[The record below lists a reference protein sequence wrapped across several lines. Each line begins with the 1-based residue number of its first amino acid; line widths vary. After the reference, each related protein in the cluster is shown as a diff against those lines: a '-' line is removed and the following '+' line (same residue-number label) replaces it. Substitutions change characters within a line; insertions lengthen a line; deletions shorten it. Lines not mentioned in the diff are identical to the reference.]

1 MPVVRGKGIIS
12 KYCVSNKPPIIIKE
26 ALREKV
32 VILNSVPKEIKKDVM
47 GIRYTG
53 TLNNQEDC
61 MYIFKDAYY
70 NPTIKYNHFL
80 LSNSYLPTS
89 GDLKSGDSLF
99 CNYNR
104 PPPPNVNSTNTP
116 TPPAPRQQIALGHYM
131 MSYMTYMGSKCA
143 FIIVM
148 TN

>member
-1 MPVVRGKGIIS
+1 
-12 KYCVSNKPPIIIKE
+12 
-26 ALREKV
+26 
-32 VILNSVPKEIKKDVM
+32 
-47 GIRYTG
+47 
-53 TLNNQEDC
+53 

-99 CNYNR
+99 CNYNPL

-131 MSYMTYMGSKCA
+131 MSYMTDMGSKCA

>member
-32 VILNSVPKEIKKDVM
+32 VILNSVPKEIKNDVM

-99 CNYNR
+99 CNYN
-104 PPPPNVNSTNTP
+104 PPAPHPRMSTAP
-116 TPPAPRQQIALGHYM
+116 TPPLPPPRANKLP
-131 MSYMTYMGSKCA
+131 
-143 FIIVM
+143 
-148 TN
+148 

>member
-12 KYCVSNKPPIIIKE
+12 KYLVSNKPPIIIKE

-61 MYIFKDAYY
+61 MYILKTLITIQRSNIITSYY
-70 NPTIKYNHFL
+70 QIHT
-80 LSNSYLPTS
+80 
-89 GDLKSGDSLF
+89 
-99 CNYNR
+99 CQ
-104 PPPPNVNSTNTP
+104 PPE
-116 TPPAPRQQIALGHYM
+116 I
-131 MSYMTYMGSKCA
+131 
-143 FIIVM
+143 
-148 TN
+148 

>member
-12 KYCVSNKPPIIIKE
+12 KYCVSNKLPIVIKE
-26 ALREKV
+26 ALREKL

-99 CNYNR
+99 CHYNPAPHPR
-104 PPPPNVNSTNTP
+104 MSTAP
-116 TPPAPRQQIALGHYM
+116 TPPLPPPRANKLP
-131 MSYMTYMGSKCA
+131 
-143 FIIVM
+143 
-148 TN
+148 

>member
-1 MPVVRGKGIIS
+1 
-12 KYCVSNKPPIIIKE
+12 
-26 ALREKV
+26 
-32 VILNSVPKEIKKDVM
+32 M

-99 CNYNR
+99 CNYN
-104 PPPPNVNSTNTP
+104 
-116 TPPAPRQQIALGHYM
+116 PPAPRPR
-131 MSYMTYMGSKCA
+131 MSTAPTPPLSPLRANKLP
-143 FIIVM
+143 
-148 TN
+148 

>member
-1 MPVVRGKGIIS
+1 
-12 KYCVSNKPPIIIKE
+12 
-26 ALREKV
+26 
-32 VILNSVPKEIKKDVM
+32 M

-99 CNYNR
+99 CNYNPAAPHPR
-104 PPPPNVNSTNTP
+104 MSTAP
-116 TPPAPRQQIALGHYM
+116 TPPLPPPRANKLP
-131 MSYMTYMGSKCA
+131 
-143 FIIVM
+143 
-148 TN
+148 